1 MAPMRRSFVSI
12 GGSLAAPLF
21 VLMVARLAPAGE
33 LSRGDKLRA
42 LYSNQFAFDR
52 RGIPII
58 SIAIAEGLDLATI
71 EATVPPR
78 LLPDGED
85 GPEVVGG
92 TTWEVHLE
100 HATRAELEHFAV
112 LGSRAVAQ
120 SADLPALF
128 SGARQRG
135 LQPRLIEIGTVF
147 GVKGHVFDNRA
158 FLLGDGP
165 WPTAE
170 AAQQRARAL
179 APAASGEQAT
189 VVSQLRQRP
198 SALLEAVDPR
208 SGARVRAIDALWFA
222 PATPDGQ
229 LSLRLRAGGPSHA
242 YWGQVYV
249 TVDRTSRLV
258 VVNAVPA
265 DKLLAGLVPAEIF
278 PSAPPAALAAQAIA
292 ARGDLLA
299 KIGTRHLTDPY
310 RICSWQH
317 CQVYRGVG
325 SEQPATTA
333 AVAATRGLVLTR
345 RGGGLVTALYSAHCG
360 GHGEDN
366 DAVWPAAPDSALRGR
381 LDGGDATDQ
390 RRFGQGMTE
399 QTIEDWLQHR
409 PQSWCARSGM
419 NRDKLRWR
427 FELSPQRVQRLLQP
441 LGIGGLRGAIVLRR
455 GRSGRVILL
464 RLEGTSGTREVKGEL
479 VIRRLFGGLPSSMF
493 VAHPLRDAR
502 GQLLPGGLEIIGGG
516 WGHGVGM
523 CQTGAIGMAQAGRTF
538 EQILQHYY
546 PDTELRR
553 AY

>member
-1 MAPMRRSFVSI
+1 MRPFFP
-12 GGSLAAPLF
+12 LAF
-21 VLMVARLAPAGE
+21 VLCGLAVPAASRGDE

-52 RGIPII
+52 RGVPII

-71 EATVPPR
+71 EASVPPR

-85 GPEVVGG
+85 GPEVIAG
-92 TTWEVHLE
+92 TSWQIHLE
-100 HATRAELEHFAV
+100 PIAPAELEYFSV
-112 LGSRAVAQ
+112 LGSRGVGLTGE
-120 SADLPALF
+120 LPALF
-128 SGARQRG
+128 ASWRQRG
-135 LQPRLIEIGTVF
+135 LKPRLIEIGTVF

-158 FLLGDGP
+158 FLLADGP
-165 WPTAE
+165 WPSAE
-170 AAQQRARAL
+170 AARKRAQSL
-179 APAASGEQAT
+179 VTGSVDEAT
-189 VVSQLRQRP
+189 SVVSQLRKQP

-208 SGARVRAIDALWFA
+208 SGLRVRALNALWFA
-222 PATPDGQ
+222 PATPEGQ
-229 LSLRLRAGGPSHA
+229 LALRLRAGGPTHA

-249 TVDRTSRLV
+249 TVDRSSRLV

-278 PSAPPAALAAQAIA
+278 PSAPPAALAAQAVA

-325 SEQPATTA
+325 SEHPATTA
-333 AVAATRGLVLTR
+333 AVAATRGLVLNR
-345 RGGGLVTALYSAHCG
+345 RKGGLVSALYSAHCG

-381 LDGGDATDQ
+381 LDGGDATD
-390 RRFGQGMTE
+390 RSRFGQGITE
-399 QTIEDWLQHR
+399 QTIEAWIAHR

-427 FELSPQRVQRLLQP
+427 VVLSAARLSELLRP
-441 LGIGGLRGAIVLRR
+441 LALGALRAVVVLRR
-455 GRSGRVILL
+455 GRSGRVNLL
-464 RLEGTSGTREVKGEL
+464 RLEGSSGTREVKGEL
-479 VIRRLFGGLPSSMF
+479 TIRRLFGGLPSSMF
-493 VAHPLRDAR
+493 VVHPSRDAQ
-502 GQLLPGGLEIIGGG
+502 GKAVPLALEISGGG

-523 CQTGAIGMAQAGRTF
+523 CQTGAIGMAKAGRTF

-546 PDTELRR
+546 PDTELKRG
-553 AY
+553 Y